1 MFEVDKTLFRCSQT
15 VQGVK
20 VPCKHRGIEAQSK
33 SDTMGFRFVDSLI
46 SCKFFKIKK
55 DKMQL
60 MEKAKLIKGKD
71 DWKEQFDEILG
82 MIVTPPSQKD
92 ESMIIFKNFDCG
104 NVKQLLNIRVVEFN
118 PDNIED

>member
-1 MFEVDKTLFRCSQT
+1 
-15 VQGVK
+15 VQGIK

-33 SDTMGFRFVDSLI
+33 SDTLGFKFVDSLL

-55 DKMQL
+55 DKIKI
-60 MEKAKLIKGKD
+60 EWSTFPRKGKD

-82 MIVTPPSQKD
+82 MIVTPPSKKD

-104 NVKQLLNIRVVEFN
+104 NVK
-118 PDNIED
+118 